1 MRVSSQPKSV
11 FGVSEL
17 TAKIKALLEEAF
29 PFVWIRGEISNLRRP
44 SSGHF
49 YFTLKDDKAQV
60 SAVMFRGQQAG
71 LRFRP
76 EDGLEITGFGRI
88 ALYEPRGAYQIV
100 FEYMEPCG
108 IGALQKAFEQL
119 KTRLS
124 EEGLFDA
131 GKKKP
136 IPFLPRRI
144 AVITSP
150 TGAVVHD
157 VLTIVSRRYENI
169 EVLILP
175 VKVQGEGAVEQIVEA
190 LESVN
195 ARRDIDTAILARGGG
210 SLEDF
215 QAFNSEEVA
224 RAIFASEVP
233 IVSATGHETDFTI
246 ADFAADLRAPTPSA
260 AAELAV
266 PVKSELKRS
275 LGILSDALELK
286 TMRIVKENRERLRRR
301 SARLVHPEKRIQ
313 DWLLKIDDLGARMA
327 RIVHADIDRRR
338 ERLGWKIERLR
349 VSGPEKRIAK
359 VHDALEQNKY
369 KLLSFF
375 RIRLEK
381 YKFKIEKSAAALT
394 ALNPTA
400 ILDRGYSITRLLPE
414 RTVVR
419 EAAAAPAGRL
429 VEITLAQGALV
440 CRVEEKRNE

>member
-1 MRVSSQPKSV
+1 MRLSSQPKSV
-11 FGVSEL
+11 FGVSQL
-17 TAKIKALLEEAF
+17 TGKIKALLEETF
-29 PFVWIRGEISNLRRP
+29 PFVWIYGEISNLRRP

-49 YFTLKDDKAQV
+49 YFTLKDENAQI
-60 SAVMFRGQQAG
+60 SAVMFRGQQTG

-100 FEYMEPCG
+100 LEYMEPKG

-119 KTRLS
+119 KARLS
-124 EEGLFDA
+124 EEGLFD
-131 GKKKP
+131 GEKKKP

-144 AVITSP
+144 ALITSP

-157 VLTIVSRRYENI
+157 MLNVFRRRYENI
-169 EVLILP
+169 EILILP

-190 LESVN
+190 LGTVN
-195 ARRDIDTAILARGGG
+195 ARGGIDTAILARGGG

-275 LGILSDALELK
+275 LDILAKALEFK
-286 TMRIVKENRERLRRR
+286 TMRIARENRDRLRRR
-301 SARLVHPEKRIQ
+301 SARLVHPRKRIQ
-313 DWLLKIDDLGARMA
+313 DWLLKLDDLGARME
-327 RIVHADIDRRR
+327 RIVHGNIDRRR
-338 ERLGWKIERLR
+338 ERLFWKVERLR
-349 VSGPEKRIAK
+349 ASGPDKRIAK
-359 VHDALEQNKY
+359 VREKLDQNNY
-369 KLLSFF
+369 KLLSSF
-375 RIRLEK
+375 RICLDKNMFRLK
-381 YKFKIEKSAAALT
+381 RSAVALT

-400 ILDRGYSITRLLPE
+400 ILARGYSITRLLPE
-414 RTVVR
+414 GTVVR
-419 EAAAAPAGRL
+419 EAADTPADRR
-429 VEITLAQGALV
+429 VEITLAKGALI
-440 CRVEEKRNE
+440 CRVEEKKI